1 MPPCPAP
8 DRNPRA
14 PRTRLPPGACDT
26 HAHICGPAERFP
38 YADERIYTPPDSTLD
53 DYLHLLGV
61 LGIDR
66 AVLVQP
72 SVYGT
77 DNRALLDALSRRRQ
91 GLRGVAVVEPDITAD
106 EVRALDDA
114 GIRGVRFNLVDHK
127 GERNVVPA
135 RCGADAGERDRA
147 VRLAHRIPGQSRRG
161 AAFAPAIAGLPVD
174 IVVGHLGYPRTAPAP
189 WSNAPSLDAF
199 LRLFETGRCW
209 VKLTGPYRI
218 SAAPD
223 LPYPDVAP
231 LARRLAGVNPDR
243 LIWGTDWPHVM
254 NKKPMPNDGDLTDL
268 IADWLP
274 DAALRE
280 RVLVAN
286 PAGSTAFSDGESL
299 LDGEPRSG
307 AELYF
312 FAAAVAAGGGALL
325 VEALDLRLFAQL
337 RDQLGLAAAHQEGL
351 DLLTDLVE
359 LRHRPV
365 AAVFELDDVPAELAC
380 ASGWTPVP
388 EASGTRYWR
397 TPAPSG
403 PW

>member
-1 MPPCPAP
+1 MPATDLPCPAP

-14 PRTRLPPGACDT
+14 PRTRLPSGACDT

-38 YADERIYTPPDSTLD
+38 YADERIYTPPDSTLE
-53 DYLHLLGV
+53 DYLHLLGA

-91 GLRGVAVVEPDITAD
+91 GLRGIAVVEPDIATD
-106 EVRALDDA
+106 QVRALDDA

-127 GERNVVPA
+127 GERNVVPLEVV
-135 RCGADAGERDRA
+135 RTLADTIAPFGWHIEFLVNLDDA
-147 VRLAHRIPGQSRRG
+147 PQ
-161 AAFAPAIAGLPVD
+161 FTPAIAGLPVD
-174 IVVGHLGYPRTAPAP
+174 VVVGHLGYPRHGLGP

-218 SAAPD
+218 SSAPD
-223 LPYPDVAP
+223 LPYPDVTP

-254 NKKPMPNDGDLTDL
+254 CKKPMPNDGDLTDL
-268 IADWLP
+268 IAEWLP

-286 PAGSTAFSDGESL
+286 PAALYGFSGSESL
-299 LDGEPRSG
+299 
-307 AELYF
+307 
-312 FAAAVAAGGGALL
+312 AAK
-325 VEALDLRLFAQL
+325 
-337 RDQLGLAAAHQEGL
+337 
-351 DLLTDLVE
+351 
-359 LRHRPV
+359 
-365 AAVFELDDVPAELAC
+365 
-380 ASGWTPVP
+380 
-388 EASGTRYWR
+388 
-397 TPAPSG
+397 AP
-403 PW
+403 